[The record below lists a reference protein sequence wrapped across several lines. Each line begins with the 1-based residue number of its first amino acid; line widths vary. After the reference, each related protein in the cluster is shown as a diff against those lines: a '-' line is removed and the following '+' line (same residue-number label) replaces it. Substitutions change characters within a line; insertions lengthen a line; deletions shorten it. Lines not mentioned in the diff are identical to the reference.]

1 MSDDISTRQSK
12 QVTILSGD
20 SVSDS
25 VDLVSE
31 LVNSF
36 QMPSSWTAATV
47 SLEVSNDNTNWV
59 STVFDYTNIQA
70 GVYIS
75 AVAGAAYA
83 IDVVT
88 FAGFRYIRFRSGT
101 AASPV
106 AQGAD
111 RTITCFY

>member
-1 MSDDISTRQSK
+1 MSDDISTRQAK
-12 QVTILSGD
+12 EVTILSGA

-36 QMPSSWTAATV
+36 LMPSNWTAASV
-47 SLEVSNDNTNWV
+47 SLEVSNDNVNWV

-70 GVYIS
+70 GVYTGAI
-75 AVAGAAYA
+75 AGAAYA

-88 FAGFRYIRFRSGT
+88 FAAFRYVRFRSGT
-101 AASPV
+101 AASPI
-106 AQGAD
+106 AQGAA